1 MSASA
6 TAVMCGVGIG
16 TGLAL
21 LWLAM
26 WEGPP
31 KRKHTFGFVQD
42 LEDQLKAA
50 GFHRLKPAHVF
61 VAAVLAAVLTMFTV
75 CVVTNALPIA
85 VCFGIFAAAAPFAA
99 LKAKARKTA
108 FSRRD
113 LWPQAVDHL
122 SSGVRAGLSL
132 PEAVAALAERGP
144 EGLRPIFA
152 VFAREYRATGVF
164 SVALDRLKD
173 AAADP
178 VADRIVAALRVTRD
192 VGGSDLGTLLK
203 TLSHFLREDSRT
215 RAELTARQS
224 WTVTGAR
231 LAVAAPWVVLAMLA
245 TRPEAAAAYSSPRG
259 AVLLAVGLV
268 VSLTAYSAMKRI
280 GRLPEEPRV
289 LRS

>member
-1 MSASA
+1 M
-6 TAVMCGVGIG
+6 
-16 TGLAL
+16 
-21 LWLAM
+21 
-26 WEGPP
+26 
-31 KRKHTFGFVQD
+31 
-42 LEDQLKAA
+42 
-50 GFHRLKPAHVF
+50 
-61 VAAVLAAVLTMFTV
+61 
-75 CVVTNALPIA
+75 
-85 VCFGIFAAAAPFAA
+85 
-99 LKAKARKTA
+99 
-108 FSRRD
+108 
-113 LWPQAVDHL
+113 
-122 SSGVRAGLSL
+122 
-132 PEAVAALAERGP
+132 
-144 EGLRPIFA
+144 
-152 VFAREYRATGVF
+152 FAREYRATGVF
-164 SVALDRLKD
+164 SVALDRLKE

-231 LAVAAPWVVLAMLA
+231 LAVAAPWVVLGMLA

-259 AVLLAVGLV
+259 ALLLAVGLV